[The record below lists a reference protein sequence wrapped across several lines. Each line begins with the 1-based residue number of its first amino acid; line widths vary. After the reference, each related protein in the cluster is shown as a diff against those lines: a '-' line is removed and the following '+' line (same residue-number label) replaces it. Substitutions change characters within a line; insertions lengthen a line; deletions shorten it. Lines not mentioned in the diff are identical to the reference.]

1 MVENGKDLT
10 KVGLIAACVVIA
22 GVMTWRS
29 VSGGG
34 PTGIESVDAGEMV
47 LTRCANPDCQFQ
59 SEMEKRVYFEAV
71 LALQRQKPQF
81 SHPPLVCPECDKN
94 RVFRVVLCPKCAHV
108 FKHGGLQHNAA
119 DRCPECRYSQSEED
133 RKQGV

>member
-1 MVENGKDLT
+1 MGNRGKELT
-10 KVGLIAACVVIA
+10 KVGLIGVCLVVA
-22 GVMTWRS
+22 GVWWWRS
-29 VSGGG
+29 ASGGG
-34 PTGIESVDAGEMV
+34 PTGIESIDAGETV

-59 SEMEKRVYFEAV
+59 SEMEKRVYFQAV

-94 RVFRVVLCPKCAHV
+94 SIFRVVLCPKCGHT
-108 FKHGGLQHNAA
+108 FKHGGMRNEAA
-119 DRCPECRYSQSEED
+119 DRCPECRYSQSQED